1 MRCPNCAATD
11 DKVIETRV
19 SKEGE
24 VIRRRRQC
32 SACGLRFTTYETV
45 IPAELYVIKK
55 DGSRE
60 DFKPEKILYGIKQAC
75 WKRNVSEEQI
85 DKMLAHISA
94 RASLDMNQNCEI
106 SSQKL
111 GEYVMDE
118 LKQTDEVAY
127 VRFASVYRHFQDAE
141 AFLNELR
148 HLPSQNP
155 SDTTK

>member
-60 DFKPEKILYGIKQAC
+60 DFKPEKLLYGIKQAC

-94 RASLDMNQNCEI
+94 RASLDMNPNCEI
-106 SSQKL
+106 SSQ
-111 GEYVMDE
+111 
-118 LKQTDEVAY
+118 
-127 VRFASVYRHFQDAE
+127 
-141 AFLNELR
+141 
-148 HLPSQNP
+148 
-155 SDTTK
+155 